1 MTLSIRDTL
10 HFGKF
15 KGMNVGK
22 MLLEDP
28 SWACWIR
35 EEKKKADPR
44 DLTFD
49 IEVNDMIDVAIERS
63 RSLKKK
69 YTPWKMG
76 EKAAGDALIKDKAE
90 RAAKDVPMT
99 PSAKIT
105 GREATFIIMDELDG
119 IPTTIPLRPTGT
131 KVWPATIASD
141 FKKAI
146 QKVNSANLKLSE
158 IENKEQT
165 ARSEHREAAYAGS
178 WGEW

>member
-22 MLLEDP
+22 MLLEDA

-49 IEVNDMIDVAIERS
+49 VETNDMIDVAIERS

-69 YTPWKMG
+69 YVPWKLG
-76 EKAAGDALIKDKAE
+76 EKAAGEAIIKDKAE
-90 RAAKDVPMT
+90 RAARDVPMT
-99 PSAKIT
+99 SSDKIT
-105 GREATFIIMDELDG
+105 GREATFIIMDELG
-119 IPTTIPLRPTGT
+119 GTPTTIPLTTGA

-141 FKKAI
+141 FKAATSKAI
-146 QKVNSANLKLSE
+146 SHFAYDSFEPSE
-158 IENKEQT
+158 MTMKESKGPSYGT
-165 ARSEHREAAYAGS
+165 E
-178 WGEW
+178 WGAW